1 MWDGEMRAMQPETEA
16 SEHRGSRAARPLY
29 RIDIDICIETIYTVG
44 IMLDFAILGLLME
57 RPRHGYELKRALGE
71 LGFWKVS
78 FGSLYPALRRLEKRG
93 AIEATAGT
101 GRRKAYAITDKGRET
116 FDTLLLTDPEATE
129 TDRAFQVRLAFLGHM
144 PQERRVRVLEDRRK
158 RLTTQLKTARDTLVE
173 ARTASK
179 NQDRYRLAL
188 MEHSMQSTEADI
200 AWLDGLV
207 ASERRA
213 APTT

>member
-1 MWDGEMRAMQPETEA
+1 
-16 SEHRGSRAARPLY
+16 
-29 RIDIDICIETIYTVG
+29 
-44 IMLDFAILGLLME
+44 MLDFAILGLLME

-78 FGSLYPALRRLEKRG
+78 FGSLYPALRRLEKRE

-101 GRRKAYAITDKGRET
+101 GRRKAYAITDKGRDA
-116 FDTLLLTDPEATE
+116 FDALLSTDPEANE

-144 PQERRVRVLEDRRK
+144 PQERRVRVLEERRK

-179 NQDRYRLAL
+179 NPDRYRLAL

-207 ASERRA
+207 ASERRS